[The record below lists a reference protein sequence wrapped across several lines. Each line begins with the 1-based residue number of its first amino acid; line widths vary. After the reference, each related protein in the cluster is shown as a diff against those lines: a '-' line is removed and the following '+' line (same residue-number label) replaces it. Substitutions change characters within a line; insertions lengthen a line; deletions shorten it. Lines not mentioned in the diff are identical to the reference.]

1 MSRAGHPAP
10 RRWIRLAAIAVGA
23 LVLASCRALPQP
35 AAAGARPAP
44 HAPVPVAA
52 AAADRPA
59 FRPAGP
65 APGSRVAV
73 DGAVVPV
80 AHRVP
85 SPAPRGDVQHAV
97 QAASFA
103 AADCRTGRCPPGP
116 RGRGMMEA
124 VGGGCGPAGCPPLAV
139 APCEPP
145 PPVVGPWY
153 VCDGGDHGAPARPVG
168 EAGLANLTAGDTVAR
183 YRPADDGPANDCVQ
197 LATTNCACVYAPRFA
212 AVREVIRLAED
223 AADQGPNGL
232 ALDRLVGQQVDLL
245 PVRDKTQQIAPAG
258 ARNVMPGVALEERLG
273 PLAVDQTDQ
282 LHQDDGRER
291 AAAEIA
297 DLQPEAARRAETP
310 RLKVSFVVPVA
321 WTCVKAANVLVGG
334 QEARVVAADR
344 GTATLRFECPG
355 RAELTLCKRAG
366 TDTARPGEELDFMIY
381 FLNSGDRPLTDIVLA
396 DARPAR
402 LELVP
407 DSAASS
413 VPADI
418 TTEAGDDGSVVLTWR
433 LTETLQPGQSGF
445 VRFRTTVR

>member
-1 MSRAGHPAP
+1 MSRAGQAAP
-10 RRWIRLAAIAVGA
+10 RRWLRIAAIATGS
-23 LVLASCRALPQP
+23 LILASCRALPQP
-35 AAAGARPAP
+35 AVTGAPAAPQGLGL
-44 HAPVPVAA
+44 VA
-52 AAADRPA
+52 
-59 FRPAGP
+59 
-65 APGSRVAV
+65 S
-73 DGAVVPV
+73 
-80 AHRVP
+80 
-85 SPAPRGDVQHAV
+85 
-97 QAASFA
+97 
-103 AADCRTGRCPPGP
+103 T
-116 RGRGMMEA
+116 
-124 VGGGCGPAGCPPLAV
+124 GGGCGPAGCPPRAML
-139 APCEPP
+139 PCAPP

-153 VCDGGDHGAPARPVG
+153 VCDGGDAGALARPVG
-168 EAGLANLTAGDTVAR
+168 EAGLVNLTAGDTVAR
-183 YRPADDGPANDCVQ
+183 YRPADDGPANDCVK

-232 ALDRLVGQQVDLL
+232 AHDRLVGQQVDLL
-245 PVRDKTQQIAPAG
+245 PVRDKTQQVAPAG
-258 ARNVMPGVALEERLG
+258 ARKVMPGVALQERLG

-310 RLKVSFVVPVA
+310 RLQVSFVVPVA

-396 DARPAR
+396 DALPAR

-418 TTEAGDDGSVVLTWR
+418 STEAGDDGSVVLTWR